1 MFVEL
6 VYLDY
11 AYYHLLQY
19 MDDGSKRFKKFHEAK
34 MLGKSLQ
41 KKENDVAQSG
51 KKEDD
56 VAQSGKK
63 EDDVAQ
69 SGKKEDDVAQIQ
81 SSNQQTTA
89 SDVEYDRAQVDYYQA
104 AFKSSVLKK
113 GHTKPTTDELN
124 FVRDHMRQFNSSDQE
139 FFAMFQ
145 THFGTH
151 NPQFAIKFKCMLN
164 DDSNEVIKWMKD
176 SLIPFGKQLLSWCD
190 GGRDKTLDQS
200 LYCCNGNPFHIL
212 DILSNAFTV
221 CREIC
226 IECSFDLS

>member
-1 MFVEL
+1 
-6 VYLDY
+6 
-11 AYYHLLQY
+11 
-19 MDDGSKRFKKFHEAK
+19 
-34 MLGKSLQ
+34 
-41 KKENDVAQSG
+41 VAH
-51 KKEDD
+51 
-56 VAQSGKK
+56 
-63 EDDVAQ
+63 
-69 SGKKEDDVAQIQ
+69 IQ
-81 SSNQQTTA
+81 SSNHQTTA
-89 SDVEYDRAQVDYYQA
+89 SNVEYDRAQVEYYQA
-104 AFKSSVLKK
+104 AFKNSVLKK

-190 GGRDKTLDQS
+190 GGIDKTLDQS

>member
-6 VYLDY
+6 VHLDY

-34 MLGKSLQ
+34 MLGKSSQ
-41 KKENDVAQSG
+41 

-56 VAQSGKK
+56 VAQSEK
-63 EDDVAQ
+63 EDVAQ
-69 SGKKEDDVAQIQ
+69 SGKKDDVAQTQ
-81 SSNQQTTA
+81 SSNHQTTA
-89 SDVEYDRAQVDYYQA
+89 SDVECDRAQVEYYQA
-104 AFKSSVLKK
+104 AFKNSVLKK
-113 GHTKPTTDELN
+113 GHANPTTDELN

-151 NPQFAIKFKCMLN
+151 NPQFAIKFKYMLN
-164 DDSNEVIKWMKD
+164 DDCNEVIKWMKD
-176 SLIPFGKQLLSWCD
+176 CLIPFGKQLLSWCD

-200 LYCCNGNPFHIL
+200 LYCCNGNHFHNL
-212 DILSNAFTV
+212 DKLSNAVTV

-226 IECSFDLS
+226 IECSLDLS